1 MFFSENFFLSTRF
14 RGFKV
19 IYSAS
24 LIPVRRARHGFS
36 LPPPPWRDNSIWVWG
51 RRVSLQSKPYSSYNR
66 PLLVNVLHRFFVI
79 FFLLQRENGKLDFH
93 SLPVE
98 RHLKQRLWRNG
109 KRREEMSWTRA
120 QLNREIVNKSGMQ
133 KGTRLR
139 SRFRTASENW
149 HCHYLLPVLFGNK
162 KPGDQIVGFSD
173 EFLVA
178 ALIKTQDKALAC
190 ELIKE
195 SDDETSWH
203 LQISILFS
211 SFVLCVIQIWR

>member
-1 MFFSENFFLSTRF
+1 M
-14 RGFKV
+14 
-19 IYSAS
+19 
-24 LIPVRRARHGFS
+24 
-36 LPPPPWRDNSIWVWG
+36 
-51 RRVSLQSKPYSSYNR
+51 
-66 PLLVNVLHRFFVI
+66 
-79 FFLLQRENGKLDFH
+79 
-93 SLPVE
+93 
-98 RHLKQRLWRNG
+98 
-109 KRREEMSWTRA
+109 
-120 QLNREIVNKSGMQ
+120 
-133 KGTRLR
+133 
-139 SRFRTASENW
+139 
-149 HCHYLLPVLFGNK
+149 LFGNK